1 MTALTRCAALMT
13 LLPLAGCA
21 APAGPL
27 FPPPAK
33 PIVWPT
39 PPDRPRV
46 KFVGQLASAADLGA
60 KKSAGESWNE
70 LWFGPNEPA
79 EMVSPYGLAVSPD
92 GSRLAVADTGGRCVH
107 VFDLARRDYR
117 RYEAFGSP
125 PTPLEAPVAV
135 AWSGDALWAADAKL
149 PAIVRY
155 DRSHRGA
162 LVTKSELVRPS
173 GMAISG
179 GRCFVTDAG
188 AHAILVFDLNG
199 ALISRFGTRG
209 VATGELNYPSQLTI
223 AADGSVIVADAM
235 NFRVQRFSPDGAAL
249 GAFGRKG
256 DAAGD
261 FALPKGVAVGPDG
274 NVWVS
279 DAHFEN
285 IQAFTPEGELLM
297 VLGGEGHAAGQ
308 FWLPA
313 GLCIDSKRRLWVA
326 DSYNKR
332 VQVFE
337 LLP

>member
-1 MTALTRCAALMT
+1 MTARAWCAALVT
-13 LLPLAGCA
+13 LVPLAGCA

-27 FPPPAK
+27 FPPPET
-33 PIVWPT
+33 PVVWPK

-46 KFVGQLASAADLGA
+46 RYVGRLATAGDLGA
-60 KKSAGESWNE
+60 KKTAGEAWNE
-70 LWFGPNEPA
+70 FWFGPNQPA
-79 EMVSPYGLAVSPD
+79 EMVSPYAVAVSAD
-92 GSRLAVADTGGRCVH
+92 GERLAVADVGGRCVH
-107 VFDLARRDYR
+107 LFDLARRDYR

-135 AWSGDALWAADAKL
+135 AWAGDALWAADARL

-155 DRSHRGA
+155 DGAHRGW

-173 GMAISG
+173 GMAITG
-179 GRCFVTDAG
+179 ERCVVADAG
-188 AHAILVFDLNG
+188 AHAIFVLDLRG
-199 ALISRFGTRG
+199 ALLHRFGTRG
-209 VATGELNYPSQLTI
+209 AATGELNYPSQLTI
-223 AADGSVIVADAM
+223 AADGTIIVADAM
-235 NFRVQRFSPDGAAL
+235 NFRVQRFADDGTPL

-261 FALPKGVAVGPDG
+261 FALPKGVAVGPEG
-274 NVWVS
+274 NIWVS

-285 IQAFTPEGELLM
+285 IQAFTPAGELLM
-297 VLGGEGHAAGQ
+297 ALGGEGHGAGE

-313 GLCIDSKRRLWVA
+313 GLCIDVKRRLWVA

>member
-1 MTALTRCAALMT
+1 MTASMRCAALVT
-13 LLPLAGCA
+13 LMPLSGCT

-27 FPPPAK
+27 FPPPEK
-33 PIVWPT
+33 PVVWPK
-39 PPDRPRV
+39 PPDRARV
-46 KFVGQLASAADLGA
+46 RYVGQLAAAGDLGA
-60 KKSAGESWNE
+60 RKSAGESWNE
-70 LWFGPNEPA
+70 FWFGPNEPA
-79 EMVSPYGLAVSPD
+79 EMVCPYGVAVSAD
-92 GSRLAVADTGGRCVH
+92 GDRLAVADTGGRCVH
-107 VFDLARRDYR
+107 LFDLARRDYR

-125 PTPLEAPVAV
+125 PRPLEAPVAV
-135 AWSGDALWAADAKL
+135 AWAGDALWAADAKL

-179 GRCFVTDAG
+179 DRCIVADAG
-188 AHAILVFDLNG
+188 AHAIFVFDLSG
-199 ALISRFGTRG
+199 ALINRFGTRG
-209 VATGELNYPSQLTI
+209 AATGELNYPSQL
-223 AADGSVIVADAM
+223 AVAGDGSIVVADAL
-235 NFRVQRFSPDGAAL
+235 NFRVQRFSPEGAAW

-261 FALPKGVAVGPDG
+261 FALPKGVAIGSEG

-285 IQAFTPEGELLM
+285 VQAFTPDGQLLM
-297 VLGGEGHAAGQ
+297 TFGGEGHGPGE